1 MAILVSP
8 SNNSG
13 WGLGLRSMYGG
24 ARRLSPD
31 HPVLVRR
38 HYRANWGSLKGR
50 VPRTTMAT
58 TDDPVADVVN
68 AIAGATRRR
77 RRHRRRRRAVR
88 VSSVAVTGDPVADV
102 VNAVEAVA
110 RRRRARRR
118 SSRMQ
123 TTGDPVADVV
133 AAVEAVA
140 RRRRSTRRRRRR
152 SAPAILGVRRSRR
165 LRRRTSS

>member
-50 VPRTTMAT
+50 VAPSTIAT

-77 RRHRRRRRAVR
+77 RRHRPFERGVFPDLFRAGKDKKGV
-88 VSSVAVTGDPVADV
+88 VT
-102 VNAVEAVA
+102 A
-110 RRRRARRR
+110 R
-118 SSRMQ
+118 S
-123 TTGDPVADVV
+123 
-133 AAVEAVA
+133 
-140 RRRRSTRRRRRR
+140 
-152 SAPAILGVRRSRR
+152 
-165 LRRRTSS
+165 